1 VSDGLHPPRGA
12 SPRIKARL
20 DDLAVL
26 GGPRTF
32 PEPLHVGRPNVG
44 DRERLRRRLEDLLD
58 RRWLTNDGPYVQE
71 LERRLADLLDVP
83 HCIAVC
89 NATVALGI
97 AARALG
103 LTGEVVVPG
112 FTFVGTAHALAWI
125 GLEPV
130 FCDVDARSH
139 CIDLRSAERHV
150 TARTSAI
157 LGVHLWGR
165 PCDVEGLEAVCAR
178 RGLRLIF
185 DAAHALA
192 CSHRGRPIGGFGDVE
207 VFSFH
212 ATKFV
217 NAFEGGAVTTRDAGL
232 ARRMRLMRNFGF
244 ADYDTVVELGTNGK
258 MSEPS
263 AAMAITSLE
272 SLEEFVAVNRA
283 NHERYAAALAGTPG
297 LALLGPAAGE
307 RWNYQYVVVEV
318 DEDAAGL
325 TRDDLHRVL
334 WAENVL
340 ARRYFHPGCHVM
352 APYRGAPSVSLPVT
366 DRLARSVL
374 CLPTGTAVGGP
385 EIDAIGAVLR
395 VAAAHAG
402 DVRSRLAA
410 STPSGRAAAGGAAP

>member
-1 VSDGLHPPRGA
+1 LSEGLPVTAGA
-12 SPRIKARL
+12 SPEIKARV
-20 DDLAVL
+20 DDLAVF
-26 GGPRTF
+26 GGPRAF
-32 PEPLHVGRPNVG
+32 AEPLHVGRPNLG

-71 LERRLADLLDVP
+71 LERRLADLLQVP
-83 HCIAVC
+83 HCVALC
-89 NATVALGI
+89 NATVGLGI

-139 CIDLRSAERHV
+139 AIDARSAERHV
-150 TARTSAI
+150 TARTSAV

-165 PCDVEGLEAVCAR
+165 PCDVEGLEAVCAP

-192 CSHRGRPIGGFGDVE
+192 CSHRGRPVGGFGDAE

-217 NAFEGGAVTTRDAGL
+217 NAFEGGAITTRDAAL
-232 ARRMRLMRNFGF
+232 AARMRLMRNFGF

-263 AAMAITSLE
+263 AAMALTSLE
-272 SLEEFVAVNRA
+272 SLDEFVAVNRA

-318 DEDAAGL
+318 DQDAAGL
-325 TRDDLHRVL
+325 GRDDVHRVL

-340 ARRYFHPGCHVM
+340 ARRYFHPGCHAM
-352 APYRGAPSVSLPVT
+352 PPYRGAASASLPVT
-366 DRLARSVL
+366 ERLARSVL
-374 CLPTGTAVGGP
+374 CLPTGTGVSRP

-395 VAAAHAG
+395 VAVAHAG
-402 DVRSRLAA
+402 EVRSRLAA
-410 STPSGRAAAGGAAP
+410 TTRPARAATDRTAS